1 MLDNASYELVSLVKV
16 KKLLEDDEKRME
28 LTYEKKLA
36 LEHAKTFTQLTI
48 TNTNKMIKELQQDPV
63 CKEKM
68 TPVIALKISE
78 HLPRNANELRP
89 FFAKE
94 RYTLE
99 KEEIE
104 GILSIVKKYVE

>member
-1 MLDNASYELVSLVKV
+1 MLSDSSFEIISITRV

-28 LTYEKKLA
+28 LSYEKKLA
-36 LEHAKTFTQLTI
+36 LEHAKTFSKINL
-48 TNTNKMIKELQQDPV
+48 TNTDKLVKELLNDDI
-63 CKEKM
+63 CKDKM
-68 TPVIALKISE
+68 TGTIALKIAE

-99 KEEIE
+99 NNEIE
-104 GILSIVKKYVE
+104 KILSIVKKYSD